1 MPVCDTAIMNEEG
14 EGMKDAFAP
23 LQESKRM
30 LSIDI
35 LRGMAILGIFL
46 VNMPSFHTPILYI
59 NGVSYWDESWDRVLY
74 IFSDIFAQASFYPL
88 FAFLF
93 GFGAVILAV
102 RSVDR
107 GVSFPF
113 LFMKRLCFLLAVG
126 CLHAFFIWHGDIL
139 VNYAV
144 FGFVFLF
151 FYKWQGK
158 YLIWLGSFLY
168 IVPFAVFG
176 AFFLLMS
183 FVDGGLLEIKNDVAM
198 MKQSLEIYSAGSFI
212 EVTDQRMK
220 DWYMVNNPV
229 NAIFLFFSIFPFFLI
244 GAGVA
249 KQGWLQNVSRY
260 KRSLRM
266 LAIISF
272 LTGLAIKLLPY
283 ITVNDYGTTFV
294 QDYFGGPL
302 LTMFY
307 ITAIALLVER
317 AWAYKSCY
325 LLSFVGRMSMSNYL
339 FQSIVCSLI
348 FYSYGLGLYGKVRY
362 TEGFL
367 LMMAVFSIQLLL
379 SYWWMKRFR
388 FGPVE
393 YVWRF
398 ITYGKKPVMKRGEE
412 RP

>member
-1 MPVCDTAIMNEEG
+1 MNEEG

-59 NGVSYWDESWDRVLY
+59 NGVSYWDESWERMLY

-93 GFGAVILAV
+93 GFGAIIIAV

-144 FGFVFLF
+144 FGFAFLF

-183 FVDGGLLEIKNDVAM
+183 FVDGGLMEIQNDVAM
-198 MKQSLEIYSAGSFI
+198 MKQSLEIYSEGTFI
-212 EVTDQRMK
+212 EVTNQRME
-220 DWYMVNNPV
+220 DWYMVNNPT

-249 KQGWLQNVSRY
+249 KQGWLQKASRY
-260 KRSLRM
+260 KRSLRT

-283 ITVNDYGTTFV
+283 IMVNDYGTTFV

-307 ITAIALLVER
+307 ITAIALLVEK
-317 AWAYKSCY
+317 AWAYKLFY
-325 LLSFVGRMSMSNYL
+325 PLSFVGRMSMSNYL

-348 FYSYGLGLYGKVRY
+348 FYSYGLGLYGKVTY